1 MGFFFNKN
9 NVFPQ
14 AKVAQVNDLLDS
26 SNLIFSVPSVGL
38 SVKIMSNLRNRL
50 PENSKAMVVKN
61 TLMRRAVD
69 GTDWATAVDVT
80 TKENMW
86 FFVGEE
92 DMRGTLDAYA
102 NWVKEFK
109 LDDKSPIKGGVFEGS
124 SLDPKGVVAV
134 GKLPTKQELYQQIAV
149 SLQMA
154 GAQGI
159 AVRLKKAAGG
169 KLVKAINLA
178 YNDAEKRPDAPTE

>member
-1 MGFFFNKN
+1 VWPFCG
-9 NVFPQ
+9 
-14 AKVAQVNDLLDS
+14 LLQ
-26 SNLIFSVPSVGL
+26 
-38 SVKIMSNLRNRL
+38 
-50 PENSKAMVVKN
+50 
-61 TLMRRAVD
+61 
-69 GTDWATAVDVT
+69 
-80 TKENMW
+80 
-86 FFVGEE
+86 
-92 DMRGTLDAYA
+92 
-102 NWVKEFK
+102 
-109 LDDKSPIKGGVFEGS
+109 GGVFEGS